1 MAKLTIAERQVYW
14 VQVVLA
20 LQHDH
25 GLLTKDKRS
34 LDWHTIEALMAFR
47 GLIQENGA
55 PGADMVE
62 ATVRALLLAPY

>member
-1 MAKLTIAERQVYW
+1 M
-14 VQVVLA
+14 
-20 LQHDH
+20 
-25 GLLTKDKRS
+25 TKDKRS

-62 ATVRALLLAPY
+62 ATVRALLPAPY